1 MEAFT
6 KRSQNLVQNNLW
18 AEQRGSMNYKPCDQL
33 SDSFTDWKILMGSQP
48 TKAADLFHSLFQ
60 ACMIVARRLP
70 CPFMN
75 FDALIVSSNLRH
87 WCGTVLSLY
96 LANSAEA

>member
-33 SDSFTDWKILMGSQP
+33 SDSFTDWKILSQ
-48 TKAADLFHSLFQ
+48 KA
-60 ACMIVARRLP
+60 V
-70 CPFMN
+70 
-75 FDALIVSSNLRH
+75 V
-87 WCGTVLSLY
+87 GTG
-96 LANSAEA
+96 LAVMTLHNNKATVTVPS